1 MTQEYKSLKETN
13 GFKNTP
19 MGFAMTFEN
28 GYTISVQW
36 GPGNYCATRNN
47 EEFIKQNPFTGE
59 HRTYESHTAEI
70 AAWGPDGEWL
80 HLSEHDDVAGW
91 LTADKVAEYI
101 AVLSGSSPKQAEWLS
116 WDEGQSQSV
125 KHSTVSHGLFYK
137 IAKRCYVLSRRVFS

>member
-1 MTQEYKSLKETN
+1 MIQEYKSLKETN

-80 HLSEHDDVAGW
+80 HLSEHDDVIGW
-91 LTADKVAEYI
+91 LTADKVAKYI
-101 AVLSGSSPKQAEWLS
+101 AVLSGSNPKRAEHLGCTICNHEISTEPSWL
-116 WDEGQSQSV
+116 
-125 KHSTVSHGLFYK
+125 GL
-137 IAKRCYVLSRRVFS
+137 

>member
-1 MTQEYKSLKETN
+1 MIQEYKSLKETN

-47 EEFIKQNPFTGE
+47 SNLYKDNPFMGE
-59 HRTYESHTAEI
+59 HKTYESNTAEI
-70 AAWGPDGEWL
+70 AAWKPDGTWL
-80 HLSEHDDVAGW
+80 HLSEYDDVAGW

-101 AVLSGSSPKQAEWLS
+101 AVLSGSNPMQAEHLGCTICNHEKSTEPSWL
-116 WDEGQSQSV
+116 
-125 KHSTVSHGLFYK
+125 GL
-137 IAKRCYVLSRRVFS
+137 

>member
-47 EEFIKQNPFTGE
+47 SNLYKDNPFTGE
-59 HRTYESHTAEI
+59 HKTYESNTAEI
-70 AAWGPDGEWL
+70 AAWKPDGTWL
-80 HLSEHDDVAGW
+80 HLSEYDDVAGW
-91 LTADKVAEYI
+91 LTADKVAKYI
-101 AVLSGSSPKQAEWLS
+101 AVLSGSNPMQAEHLGCTICNHEKSTEPSWL
-116 WDEGQSQSV
+116 
-125 KHSTVSHGLFYK
+125 GL
-137 IAKRCYVLSRRVFS
+137 

>member
-1 MTQEYKSLKETN
+1 MAQEYKSLKETQ

-47 EEFIKQNPFTGE
+47 SNLYKDNPFTGE
-59 HRTYESHTAEI
+59 HKTYESNTAEI
-70 AAWGPDGEWL
+70 AAWKPDGTWL
-80 HLSEHDDVAGW
+80 HLSEYDDVAGW

-101 AVLSGSSPKQAEWLS
+101 AVLSGSNPMRAEHLGCTICNHEKSTEPSWL
-116 WDEGQSQSV
+116 
-125 KHSTVSHGLFYK
+125 GL
-137 IAKRCYVLSRRVFS
+137 

>member
-47 EEFIKQNPFTGE
+47 SNLYKDNPVTGE
-59 HRTYESHTAEI
+59 HKTYESNTAEI
-70 AAWGPDGEWL
+70 AAWKPDGTWL
-80 HLSEHDDVAGW
+80 HLSEYDDVAGW
-91 LTADKVAEYI
+91 LTADKVAKYI
-101 AVLSGSSPKQAEWLS
+101 AVLSGSNPMQAEHLGCTICNHEKSTEPSWL
-116 WDEGQSQSV
+116 
-125 KHSTVSHGLFYK
+125 GL
-137 IAKRCYVLSRRVFS
+137 